1 MTLTVTLP
9 MIIALAIVI
18 AIVLAE
24 IMLAKKGSTFRI
36 FIPMILIAVIIC
48 GLTAYAS
55 HLNKGYEYSTA
66 RYEMSGGNYAEIT
79 LMYDHGSI
87 LEFSDARIYNKDGI
101 QVDQQW
107 IDPEMTEDTDTY
119 TPEAAEYFIKKYDLK
134 GSSTIFNSDDEGM
147 LRLGNTRISPGFI
160 IPMLITYELPLLLAF
175 ASVKLVQAYRR
186 RKEEQRRLEIELGL

>member
-1 MTLTVTLP
+1 MLNPLFTITALALTIAVVLMEIILARRCSSFKVVIP
-9 MIIALAIVI
+9 MII
-18 AIVLAE
+18 
-24 IMLAKKGSTFRI
+24 
-36 FIPMILIAVIIC
+36 IAVIIC

-55 HLNKGYEYSTA
+55 YLNKGYEYRTA
-66 RYEMSGGNYAEIT
+66 RHEMSHGYYAEIT

-147 LRLGNTRISPGFI
+147 LRLGNTRISPGFM
-160 IPMLITYELPLLLAF
+160 IPMLIAYELPLLLAF
-175 ASVKLVQAYRR
+175 ASVRLVQACRR

>member
-1 MTLTVTLP
+1 
-9 MIIALAIVI
+9 
-18 AIVLAE
+18 
-24 IMLAKKGSTFRI
+24 
-36 FIPMILIAVIIC
+36 MILIAIIIC

-134 GSSTIFNSDDEGM
+134 GSSTIFNSDDEGNAAARQYQDIAG
-147 LRLGNTRISPGFI
+147 LHYPDADSIRTAPAAGFRIGEARSG
-160 IPMLITYELPLLLAF
+160 LPP
-175 ASVKLVQAYRR
+175 QERR
-186 RKEEQRRLEIELGL
+186 TAQIWK